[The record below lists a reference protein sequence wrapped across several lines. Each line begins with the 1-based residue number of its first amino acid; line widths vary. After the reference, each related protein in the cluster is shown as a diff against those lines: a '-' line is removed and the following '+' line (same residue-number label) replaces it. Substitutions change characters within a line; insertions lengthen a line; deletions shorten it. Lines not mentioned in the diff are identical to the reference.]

1 MSPESL
7 NPNPDL
13 VRIEHFLQEEGAIV
27 LVLVA
32 VAGSASCPKCRKS
45 SDRVHSRY
53 RRVLH
58 DLPWQGVP
66 VRLQLATRRF
76 FCDAPE
82 CDCGVF
88 TERFPG
94 ITGRCSQRSVR
105 QQNALTLLAYLLGG
119 EAGARA
125 ARQLGMP
132 VSPDTLLRLVVN
144 AKGSQRQTP
153 RVLGVDDWAFRKG
166 QRYGTILMDLETG
179 EVVDLLPDRR
189 AETLANW
196 LKEHPGVEEIVRDR
210 AGNYAEGARAGA
222 PDAVQTADRWH
233 LLQNLVDAL
242 EKLFQQ
248 EYVARQSAA
257 TPPEAAA
264 ETVSEA
270 IADLPITE
278 AEAPPAITADPPKS
292 APETVP
298 ETALE
303 ATPETVTERPSTRR
317 QQRFAEVKRRYDLG
331 SSRREIAAALGLSRN
346 TVTKYLAMADLPPP
360 ANRRPY
366 HSPLRR
372 HESYLRERWQ
382 EGQHNAL
389 RLWEELQKRGYQGS
403 VSSIRRHV
411 ATWREKAGAGKA
423 KRSAS
428 WLPSA
433 KQVAWWLLGY
443 PGRSGMPEGYLAR
456 LEAQAP
462 RLATARSL
470 AARFWEIVRKQ
481 QAGSFA
487 QWLEEASNCEIGPL
501 VSFAASLK
509 RDLAAVQR
517 ALESRWT
524 TGPVEGQ
531 NNRLK
536 MIKRT
541 MYGRA
546 GVKLLRARVLSLG

>member
-1 MSPESL
+1 MNPESL

-13 VRIEHFLQEEGAIV
+13 VCIEQFLQEEGAIV
-27 LVLVA
+27 LALVA
-32 VAGSASCPKCRKS
+32 VAASAPCPKCRKS
-45 SDRVHSRY
+45 SERVHSRY

-66 VRLQLATRRF
+66 VRLRLATRRF

-94 ITGRCSQRSVR
+94 ITGRSSQRSVR

-144 AKGSQRQTP
+144 AKGSQRKTP

-166 QRYGTILMDLETG
+166 QSYGTILMDLETG

-189 AETLANW
+189 AETFANW

-210 AGNYAEGARAGA
+210 AGSYAEGARAGA
-222 PDAVQTADRWH
+222 PDAVHTADRWH

-248 EYVARQSAA
+248 EYAVCQSAA
-257 TPPEAAA
+257 APPEAAA
-264 ETVSEA
+264 ETASE
-270 IADLPITE
+270 E
-278 AEAPPAITADPPKS
+278 TADPPTT
-292 APETVP
+292 ET
-298 ETALE
+298 ETPRKTAAGPRE
-303 ATPETVTERPSTRR
+303 PTPGTTPEAVSDRPPTRR
-317 QQRFAEVKRRYDLG
+317 QQLFAEVKRRYDLG
-331 SSRREIAAALGLSRN
+331 SSRREIAEALGLSRN
-346 TVTKYLAMADLPPP
+346 TVAKYLAMADLPPP
-360 ANRRPY
+360 ASRCPY
-366 HSPLRR
+366 RSPLRR

-411 ATWREKAGAGKA
+411 ATWREKAGTGKA

-443 PGRSGMPEGYLAR
+443 PGRSGMPEGYLER

-462 RLATARSL
+462 RLAAARSL

-481 QAGSFA
+481 QAASFA
-487 QWLEEASNCEIGPL
+487 QWLEDTSNCEIGPL

-509 RDLAAVQR
+509 RDLPAVQR
-517 ALESRWT
+517 ALESRWS